1 MQDNG
6 TPNNGIDIIATVI
19 SLAFSGL
26 GGVVKYITAAQSIG
40 ANVKLSAVVSSFLVG
55 AFSGMVVA
63 FFLMSQSID
72 TLMIIS
78 IAGAFGYFGV
88 PALWGLLRIF
98 FRQIGGSVDD
108 LNPNYSI
115 KDIEKETNRKKTST
129 YNDETPAIDDQD
141 EEIIADST
149 DEQDDTKA
157 RGREN
162 G

>member
-115 KDIEKETNRKKTST
+115 KDIERETNRKRTST
-129 YNDETPAIDDQD
+129 YDDETPAINDQD

-149 DEQDDTKA
+149 DEQDEA

>member
-6 TPNNGIDIIATVI
+6 SPNNGIDIIATVI

-26 GGVVKYITAAQSIG
+26 GGVVKYITATQSAG
-40 ANVKLSAVVSSFLVG
+40 SPVKVSSVVSSFLVG

-88 PALWGLLRIF
+88 PALWGLLRVF

-108 LNPNYSI
+108 LNPNYSM
-115 KDIEKETNRKKTST
+115 KDIERETSKKRSLR
-129 YNDETPAIDDQD
+129 YDDEVPADN
-141 EEIIADST
+141 EEDILINGT
-149 DEQDDTKA
+149 EEQDDDVKP
-157 RGREN
+157 RSKRN